1 MLLTTG
7 ELADFAAKKVAKVGF
22 FDKGVNGLGAL
33 VDAREEF
40 EDFCDAIV
48 TRKRTRLKNDTDQ
61 SAADCF
67 FGAHAENFNASAI
80 CLLKAKNDVNCCAF
94 SSAISAKESN
104 DFTGINAQVHALE
117 CVHIPVGLHQVFRKD
132 HWGRGLSVRVHALSQ
147 ACEGHRQQ
155 CRFYEVSHDNCHE
168 AADAGEI

>member
-1 MLLTTG
+1 MLLATG
-7 ELADFAAKKVAKVGF
+7 ELADFTAKKVSKVGF

-48 TRKRTRLKNDTDQ
+48 PRKRTRLKNDTDQ
-61 SAADCF
+61 AAADCF

-94 SSAISAKESN
+94 SCAISAKESN

-117 CVHIPVGLHQVFRKD
+117 CVHIPVGLHQVFRED

-147 ACEGHRQQ
+147 ACERQRQQ
-155 CRFYEVSHDNCHE
+155 CCFYEVSHDNCHE
-168 AADAGEI
+168 AANAGEI

>member
-1 MLLTTG
+1 M
-7 ELADFAAKKVAKVGF
+7 GF
-22 FDKGVNGLGAL
+22 FNKGVNRLGAL
-33 VDAREEF
+33 VDARKEF
-40 EDFCDAIV
+40 EDFCDAVV

-61 SAADCF
+61 AAADCF
-67 FGAHAENFNASAI
+67 FGTHAENFNTSAI

-117 CVHIPVGLHQVFRKD
+117 RVHIPVGLHQVFRED

-147 ACEGHRQQ
+147 ACEGQRQQ

-168 AADAGEI
+168 AANAGEI